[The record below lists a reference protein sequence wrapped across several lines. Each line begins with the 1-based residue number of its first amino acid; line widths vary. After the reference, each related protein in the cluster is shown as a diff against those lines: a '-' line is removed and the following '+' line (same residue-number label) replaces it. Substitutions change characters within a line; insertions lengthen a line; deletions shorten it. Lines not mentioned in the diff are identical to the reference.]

1 MFCMKMK
8 NGNQM
13 SGVLK
18 NIKSFVRR
26 CLGLTARSS
35 LFLAEPMAPS
45 VKQLQR
51 KREEFDRNETAEK

>member
-1 MFCMKMK
+1 MKMK

>member
-1 MFCMKMK
+1 MKMK

-51 KREEFDRNETAEK
+51 KREEFDRTETAEK